1 MTMSCDFDRID
12 ELLRGS
18 LTEQERLSLLA
29 HMESCP
35 ACRAYYEVMAG
46 LEGNETV
53 PAGFTQR
60 VMEQV
65 RTTPQRKARRIPYRK
80 ILSAAAACAVL
91 AVTLQLLPLLGSSTA
106 NDGADGGAPKTVVE
120 SQRRSGGD
128 EAYDD
133 TDGVLADSVLPVHII
148 SDEALCA
155 QVREYLANQGFSPVY
170 GYDAPREAYDLTA
183 EDAAALNRAIPGVS
197 LPEQM
202 LQLELKS
209 AK

>member
-18 LTEQERLSLLA
+18 LTEQERMSLLA

-53 PAGFTQR
+53 PAGFSQW

-91 AVTLQLLPLLGSSTA
+91 AVSLQLLPLLGIGTA
-106 NDGADGGAPKTVVE
+106 NDGADGAAPKMTAE
-120 SQRRSGGD
+120 AQRSSD
-128 EAYDD
+128 DAYD
-133 TDGVLADSVLPVHII
+133 VLADSVLPVHII